1 MTLALLAVLAAVAAA
16 IAARVWFARFSRQR
30 SELQRLRT
38 LFSRYVPEQ
47 VVDDLLARKDPRLF
61 EARRYRATILSCRMR
76 NFALAAEEFG
86 AEETLRYLN
95 EFYTVVGG
103 AVLRNRGMIE
113 SLHGDCVTAVFGV
126 LVEENFQEER
136 ALRAALDVVR
146 LSDAMNERRKLQGR
160 RALEV
165 SVGVNSGEIVAGDT
179 GFQTRREF
187 AIVGHPAHVAA
198 SLQRVAEDLNASIVA
213 SQTTFDAVSDT
224 FVGVPL
230 SSLPLQG
237 LRRLQHAHVIRGL
250 VKQSTEDDLLALPS
264 DELFKRTTVEEMP
277 PTPGEY
283 LDPAAPTARFS
294 ALDDDAPAMPGPPEI
309 TGTYED
315 DFDPPIALPP

>member
-1 MTLALLAVLAAVAAA
+1 MTLTALLAVLAAVAAA
-16 IAARVWFARFSRQR
+16 IVARVWFGRFSRER
-30 SELQRLRT
+30 AELRRLRT

-61 EARRYRATILSCRMR
+61 EARRYRATILTCRMR
-76 NFALAAEEFG
+76 NFALAAEEFD

-103 AVLRNRGMIE
+103 AVRRNHGMIE

-126 LVEENFQEER
+126 LVEETFQEER

-146 LSDAMNERRKLQGR
+146 LSDAMNERRKAQGR

-165 SVGVNSGEIVAGDT
+165 CSGVNTGEIVAGDT

-198 SLQRVAEDLNASIVA
+198 SLQRVAEDVNASIVA
-213 SQTTFDAVSDT
+213 SQITFDAVSDT

-237 LRRLQHAHVIRGL
+237 LRRLQHAQVVRGL
-250 VKQSTEDDLLALPS
+250 AKRSPDDDLLALPS
-264 DELFKRTTVEEMP
+264 EEFFKRTIVEVDP
-277 PTPGEY
+277 PEIGEY
-283 LDPAAPTARFS
+283 LEPNVPMARFS
-294 ALDDDAPAMPGPPEI
+294 AFDDDMPAMPEPPM
-309 TGTYED
+309 
-315 DFDPPIALPP
+315 ALPP

>member
-1 MTLALLAVLAAVAAA
+1 MTPTALLAALAAVAAA
-16 IAARVWFARFSRQR
+16 IVARVWFGRFSRER
-30 SELQRLRT
+30 GELRRLRT

-76 NFALAAEEFG
+76 NFTLAAEEFD

-103 AVLRNRGMIE
+103 AVRRNHGMIE
-113 SLHGDCVTAVFGV
+113 SLHGDSVTAVFGV
-126 LVEENFQEER
+126 LVEETFQEER

-146 LSDAMNERRKLQGR
+146 LSGAMNERRKAQGR
-160 RALEV
+160 RTLEV
-165 SVGVNSGEIVAGDT
+165 SSGVNTGEIVAGDT

-198 SLQRVAEDLNASIVA
+198 SLQRVAEDVNASIVA
-213 SQTTFDAVSDT
+213 SQATFDAVSDT

-237 LRRLQHAHVIRGL
+237 LRRLQHAQVIRGL
-250 VKQSTEDDLLALPS
+250 AKRSADDDLLALPS
-264 DELFKRTTVEEMP
+264 DEFFKRTTVEADP
-277 PTPGEY
+277 PEIGEY
-283 LDPAAPTARFS
+283 LGPEVPTARFS
-294 ALDDDAPAMPGPPEI
+294 AFDDDMPAMPEPPM
-309 TGTYED
+309 
-315 DFDPPIALPP
+315 ALPP

>member
-1 MTLALLAVLAAVAAA
+1 MTPTALLAVLAALAAA
-16 IAARVWFARFSRQR
+16 IAARVWFGRFARERG
-30 SELQRLRT
+30 ELRRLRT
-38 LFSRYVPEQ
+38 LFARYVPEQ
-47 VVDDLLARKDPRLF
+47 VVDDLLVRKDPRLF

-76 NFALAAEEFG
+76 NFALAAEEFD

-103 AVLRNRGMIE
+103 AVRRNHGMIE

-126 LVEENFQEER
+126 LVEETFQEER

-146 LSDAMNERRKLQGR
+146 LSDAMNERRKNQGR
-160 RALEV
+160 RTLDV
-165 SVGVNSGEIVAGDT
+165 SSGVNTGEIVAGDT

-198 SLQRVAEDLNASIVA
+198 SLQRIAEDVNASIVA

-230 SSLPLQG
+230 SSLPLHG
-237 LRRLQHAHVIRGL
+237 LRRLQHAQVIRGL
-250 VKQSTEDDLLALPS
+250 AKRSADDDLLALPS
-264 DELFKRTTVEEMP
+264 EEFFKRTIVESDERDDDEYAV
-277 PTPGEY
+277 GEY
-283 LDPAAPTARFS
+283 LEPEAPSMRFS
-294 ALDDDAPAMPGPPEI
+294 AFDDDLPAMPE
-309 TGTYED
+309 
-315 DFDPPIALPP
+315 PPIPLPP

>member
-1 MTLALLAVLAAVAAA
+1 MTVASLAILAAIAAA
-16 IAARVWFARFSRQR
+16 IAAQVWFGRFSRER
-30 SELQRLRT
+30 AELHRLRT

-95 EFYTVVGG
+95 EFYTLVGG
-103 AVLRNRGMIE
+103 AVQRNRGMIE

-126 LVEENFQEER
+126 LVEESLQEER
-136 ALRAALDVVR
+136 ALRTALDIVR
-146 LSDAMNERRKLQGR
+146 LSDAMNERRRLQGR

-198 SLQRVAEDLNASIVA
+198 SLQRVAEDVNASIVA
-213 SQTTFDAVSDT
+213 SQITFDAVCDT

-237 LRRLQHAHVIRGL
+237 LRRLQHALVIRGIAER
-250 VKQSTEDDLLALPS
+250 SPDEDLLVLPS
-264 DELFKRTTVEEMP
+264 DELFKRTIVEAIP
-277 PTPGEY
+277 PAPVEY
-283 LDPAAPTARFS
+283 LAPEVAAARFNAFDDDTPAMPAAPEIAR
-294 ALDDDAPAMPGPPEI
+294 
-309 TGTYED
+309 TYED
-315 DFDPPIALPP
+315 GFGPPIALPP

>member
-1 MTLALLAVLAAVAAA
+1 MTPTALLAVLAAVAAA
-16 IAARVWFARFSRQR
+16 IVARVWFGRFSRER
-30 SELQRLRT
+30 AELRRLRT

-61 EARRYRATILSCRMR
+61 EARRYRATILTCRMR
-76 NFALAAEEFG
+76 NFALAAEEFD

-103 AVLRNRGMIE
+103 AVRRNHGMIE

-126 LVEENFQEER
+126 LVEETFQEER
-136 ALRAALDVVR
+136 ALRAALDIVR
-146 LSDAMNERRKLQGR
+146 LSDAMNERRKAQGR

-165 SVGVNSGEIVAGDT
+165 CSGANTGEIVAGDT

-198 SLQRVAEDLNASIVA
+198 SLQRVAEDVNASIVA

-237 LRRLQHAHVIRGL
+237 LRRLQHAQVIRGL
-250 VKQSTEDDLLALPS
+250 AKRSPDDDLLALPS
-264 DELFKRTTVEEMP
+264 DEFFKRTTVEPDP
-277 PTPGEY
+277 PEVGEY
-283 LDPAAPTARFS
+283 LEPDVPMARFS
-294 ALDDDAPAMPGPPEI
+294 AFDDDMPAMPEPPM
-309 TGTYED
+309 
-315 DFDPPIALPP
+315 ALPP

>member
-1 MTLALLAVLAAVAAA
+1 MTPTALLAVLAAAAAA
-16 IAARVWFARFSRQR
+16 IAARVWFRRFSRER
-30 SELQRLRT
+30 AELRRLRT

-76 NFALAAEEFG
+76 NFSLAAEEFD

-103 AVLRNRGMIE
+103 AVRRNHGMIE

-126 LVEENFQEER
+126 LVEETFQEER

-146 LSDAMNERRKLQGR
+146 LSDAMNERRKAQGR
-160 RALEV
+160 RTLEV
-165 SVGVNSGEIVAGDT
+165 SSGVNTGEIVAGDT

-198 SLQRVAEDLNASIVA
+198 SLQRVAEDVNASIVA

-237 LRRLQHAHVIRGL
+237 LRQLQHAQVIRGL
-250 VKQSTEDDLLALPS
+250 AKRSPDDDLLALPS
-264 DELFKRTTVEEMP
+264 DEFFKRTAVEADP
-277 PTPGEY
+277 PHVGEY
-283 LDPAAPTARFS
+283 LEPSAPMANFS
-294 ALDDDAPAMPGPPEI
+294 MFDDDLPAMPEPPM
-309 TGTYED
+309 
-315 DFDPPIALPP
+315 ALPP